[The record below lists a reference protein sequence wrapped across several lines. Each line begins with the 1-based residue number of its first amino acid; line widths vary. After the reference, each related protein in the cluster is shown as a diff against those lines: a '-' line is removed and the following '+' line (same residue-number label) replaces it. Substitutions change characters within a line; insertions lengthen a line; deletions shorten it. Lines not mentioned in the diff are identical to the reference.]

1 MPALERARKVLQ
13 TEIAAL
19 EATMARLNDTVTR
32 AVELLLACQGK
43 VVVVGMGKS
52 GLVGAKIAATLA
64 STGTPA
70 FFLHAAEAMHGDLG
84 MVYKNDVALVIS
96 NSGES
101 DEVLAIL
108 PALRRLGL
116 PIVAMTGN
124 AKSRLAGFADVV
136 LDTHVTEEA
145 CPLGLAPT
153 ASTTVQMAMGDALA
167 VAMLQERGFSEEDF
181 ARVHPAGVLGKRLLV
196 RVDELMH
203 AGDEVPRVRQD
214 TPMTK
219 ALLEMSAKRLGI
231 TVVEDEQGRALGVI
245 SDGDLRRALQKFGD
259 LSSLTAGQIMTT
271 APKAIPMGLLASRAA
286 FQIETNRISA
296 LLVHAPD
303 DPLRIVGVV
312 HIHDL
317 MKAGIV

>member
-13 TEIAAL
+13 TEIDALAA
-19 EATMARLNDTVTR
+19 MMDRLNDSFNK
-32 AVELLLACQGK
+32 AFAILLGCKGK

-64 STGTPA
+64 STGTPS

-96 NSGES
+96 NSGET
-101 DEVLAIL
+101 DEILAIL
-108 PALRRLGL
+108 PAMRRLGL

-124 AKSRLAGFADVV
+124 LNSRLAGFADVT
-136 LDTHVTEEA
+136 LDTHVAEEA

-167 VAMLQERGFSEEDF
+167 VALLEERGFSEEDF

-196 RVDELMH
+196 KVDELMH
-203 AGDEVPRVRQD
+203 AGDEVPRVRED

-219 ALLEMSAKRLGI
+219 VLLEMSAKRLGL
-231 TVVEDEQGRALGVI
+231 TVVEDAHGHALGVI
-245 SDGDLRRALQKFGD
+245 SDGDLRRAMQKFGE
-259 LSSLTAGQIMTT
+259 LTAMTAVQIMTT
-271 APKAIPMGLLASRAA
+271 APKAIPTGMLASRAA
-286 FQIETNRISA
+286 FHIETNRISA
-296 LLVHAPD
+296 LLVHAPE
-303 DPLRIVGVV
+303 DPRRIVGVV

-317 MKAGIV
+317 MQAGIV